1 MYTEQLIHLE
11 TFCSYHHVEVSFF
24 RSLQEYGLV
33 EIVSKEDGSYIPESK
48 VKDAEQLVRLHN
60 DLELS
65 PDGLDIVCYLLNQ
78 LKQKTEELNMLQNK
92 LRFYE

>member
-11 TFCSYHHVEVSFF
+11 TFCNYHHVEVSFF

-65 PDGLDIVCYLLNQ
+65 PDGLDIVCYLLDQ